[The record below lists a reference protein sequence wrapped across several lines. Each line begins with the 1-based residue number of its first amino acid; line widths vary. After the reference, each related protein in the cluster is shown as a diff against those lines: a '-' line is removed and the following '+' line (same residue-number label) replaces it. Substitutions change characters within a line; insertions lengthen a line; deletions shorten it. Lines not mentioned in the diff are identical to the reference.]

1 MRNFIL
7 RHARPCKGLSYKF
20 SSSSISVR
28 WPQEDGKGLG
38 VTGAWN
44 LLFRAGASPQII
56 DDELPFPE
64 REDILYVTA
73 DETFSSKTEKALQDW
88 MEAGGKVLASGCP
101 EAWCFVFPD
110 NTFIESARLDNPYAA
125 LAWIQV
131 EEKPELIAPP
141 NWTYLRI
148 KTNKVNTIECE
159 GKLAAI
165 SGERQ
170 TPERALIEPL
180 ENVPAILHAG
190 NFHYFNGNPFASLQ
204 SWIQGQEDL
213 VPWLAWRH
221 RIFWLDEFT
230 AFLCKTLRKYR
241 LLPEAV
247 KNIPG
252 LAKTTV
258 VFKHDLDFSR
268 NTTYLD
274 MKNQAGLSGVY
285 PILKDSNTKF
295 WVNTL
300 KSFPTHESAFHYNTG
315 HYSRVIEAFR
325 SRILGFPKRSYS
337 PYKNAIKGNGLL
349 KQVRW
354 AKRKGVGV
362 ETLHRHLF
370 FIFYPELID
379 AFDTVYRNEKNVL
392 GGNSFFYGLTLRWG
406 INILDGMRATI
417 SDFTDPLFPYWFP
430 FRLAHAGDRGR
441 MLKGW
446 ESTSL
451 MEAEP
456 ALVEQ
461 MLDYNIPGLSQR
473 VITLNFHPAHAR
485 KSTFVKGGCVNWF
498 REIIELC
505 NTKNIEVRSLADIYK
520 TLNQY
525 LKNFPTR

>member
-7 RHARPCKGLSYKF
+7 RHARSFQGLSYKF
-20 SSSSISVR
+20 SVGSTSVR

-56 DDELPFPE
+56 DNELPVPE
-64 REDILYVTA
+64 REDVLYVTA

-125 LAWIQV
+125 LAWIQDGA
-131 EEKPELIAPP
+131 KPELIAPP
-141 NWTYLRI
+141 SWTYLRI
-148 KTNKVNTIECE
+148 KTDKVDSIEYE
-159 GKLAAI
+159 GKMAAI

-170 TPERALIEPL
+170 TPERALIDPL
-180 ENVPAILHAG
+180 ENVPAILHVG
-190 NFHYFNGNPFASLQ
+190 NFYYFNGNPFAALQ
-204 SWIQGQEDL
+204 SWMQGQEDL

-230 AFLCKTLRKYR
+230 AFLCKNLRKYR

-252 LAKTTV
+252 LPKTTV

-268 NTTYLD
+268 DTTYLD
-274 MKNQAGLSGVY
+274 MENQSGLSGVY

-300 KSFPTHESAFHYNTG
+300 KDFPEHEPAFHYNTG
-315 HYSRVIEAFR
+315 QYSRVLEGLR
-325 SRILGFPKRSYS
+325 SKILGLPKKSYS
-337 PYKNAIKGNGLL
+337 PDRNAIKGNGLL
-349 KQVRW
+349 KQVQW
-354 AKRKGVGV
+354 AKGKGIAT

-392 GGNSFFYGLTLRWG
+392 GGNSFFSGLTLRWG
-406 INILDGMRATI
+406 INTVDRMRGTYSDG
-417 SDFTDPLFPYWFP
+417 TDPLFPYWFP
-430 FRLAHAGDRGR
+430 FRLAHAGDGGR
-441 MLKGW
+441 MLRGW

-473 VITLNFHPAHAR
+473 VIVLNFHPAHAR
-485 KSTFVKGGCVNWF
+485 TSTFVKGGCINWF
-498 REIIELC
+498 REILDLC
-505 NTKNIEVRSLADIYK
+505 KQYNVEVK
-520 TLNQY
+520 TLAEVYRLINAS
-525 LKNFPTR
+525 LPEVN